1 MAAQKKPPARE
12 INLLPK
18 EEFAMGTWG
27 RILKWLLST
36 FRIIVVVVELVVMGA
51 FLSRFWLDARS
62 TDLND
67 QIKERQGVIAA
78 FVETERDFRDAQ
90 DKLAVF
96 AAITPEEK
104 KNLPLIESI
113 TSYLPPDTL
122 LSSITFVKDS
132 FQVKAETVNELSIAQ
147 YLINLE
153 ASDKF
158 KEIALQQ
165 LGSSESGDG
174 FTFVIKI
181 TPK

>member
-1 MAAQKKPPARE
+1 MAAQKKTLLKE

-36 FRIIVVVVELVVMGA
+36 FRIIVVLVEVMVMGA

-62 TDLND
+62 SDLND
-67 QIKERQGVIAA
+67 QIKQRQGVIAA
-78 FVETERDFRDAQ
+78 FAETERDFRDAQ
-90 DKLAVF
+90 NKLSVF
-96 AAITPEEK
+96 AAVSPTERK
-104 KNLPLIESI
+104 SLPLIESI
-113 TSYLPPDTL
+113 TSFLPPDVL

-147 YLINLE
+147 YLVNLE
-153 ASDKF
+153 AADKF
-158 KEIALQQ
+158 KEIALVQ
-165 LGSSESGDG
+165 LGSSEEGSGL
-174 FTFVIKI
+174 TFVVKI